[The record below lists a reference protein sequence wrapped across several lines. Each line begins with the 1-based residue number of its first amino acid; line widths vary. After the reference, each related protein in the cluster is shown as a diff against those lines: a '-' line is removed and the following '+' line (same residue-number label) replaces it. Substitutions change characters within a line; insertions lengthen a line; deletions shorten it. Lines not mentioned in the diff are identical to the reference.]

1 MATIIQRA
9 VQNINDDGELGITEE
24 EKAEL
29 LSEIDKLER
38 TSKETKNNG

>member
-9 VQNINDDGELGITEE
+9 VQNINDDGEFGITEE
-24 EKAEL
+24 EKEEL